1 IDPKTGKLAEGGA
14 AEQAKQ
20 VFANIGALLKEA
32 GSGMENVVKATVF
45 LTDMADFTAV
55 NGVYAGFFPEP
66 FPARSTFAVSGLPL
80 GAAVEIEV
88 IAVR

>member
-1 IDPKTGKLAEGGA
+1 MRKQQIQTGRAPAAVGPYSQGIKTDQLIFLSGQLGIDPKTGKLAEGGA

-45 LTDMADFTAV
+45 LTD
-55 NGVYAGFFPEP
+55 
-66 FPARSTFAVSGLPL
+66 
-80 GAAVEIEV
+80 
-88 IAVR
+88 